1 MNTLVPTALVLDS
14 PVATGAL
21 PVALVVALAA
31 GFVSFASPCVLPLV
45 PGFLGYVTGL
55 SDVSLQER
63 RRSRLVL
70 GTLLFVLGFS
80 VVFMAVGGIIA
91 TATLALREHLDL
103 LTRVGGAVVIVLAL
117 IFLGVGERFGSQ
129 RTVATQWRA
138 PAGLAGAPL
147 LGAVFALGWA
157 PCTSPTLGAIL
168 AINGPLGGDGSIVAR
183 GVLLAFAYSLGLGLP
198 FLVIAGAYSRFGRT
212 TWIHNHQK
220 AIHRF
225 GAGLLLVL
233 GVLMLTGTWTEVTVW
248 MQVHLTASFRTV
260 L

>member
-1 MNTLVPTALVLDS
+1 MSSVALES

-80 VVFMAVGGIIA
+80 VVFMALGVVVSA
-91 TATLALREHLDL
+91 ASFALREHLDL
-103 LTRVGGAVVIVLAL
+103 LTRIGGGVVIVLAL
-117 IFLGVGERFGSQ
+117 VFLGVGERLGSQ
-129 RTVATQWRA
+129 RTVAPRWRA
-138 PAGLAGAPL
+138 PAGLVGAPL

-157 PCTSPTLGAIL
+157 PCTGPTLGAIL
-168 AINGPLGGDGSIVAR
+168 ALNGPLGGDGGIVLR
-183 GVLLAFAYSLGLGLP
+183 GVLLALAYSLGLGLP
-198 FLVIAGAYSRFGRT
+198 FLIIAGAYSRFGRT
-212 TWIHNHQK
+212 TWIHRHQR

-225 GAGLLLVL
+225 GAGLLLLV
-233 GVLMLTGTWTEVTVW
+233 GVLMLTGTWTEAIAWV
-248 MQVHLTASFRTV
+248 QAHLFGASAGAYRTV